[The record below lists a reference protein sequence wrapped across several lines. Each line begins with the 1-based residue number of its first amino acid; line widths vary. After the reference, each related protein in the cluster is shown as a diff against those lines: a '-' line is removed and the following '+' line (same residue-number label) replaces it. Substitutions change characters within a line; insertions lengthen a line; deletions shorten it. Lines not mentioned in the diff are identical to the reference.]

1 MFVIGTRELAD
12 AYGLKP
18 AAQYPIIAA
27 LVAV

>member
-1 MFVIGTRELAD
+1 MFVVGGCELAGE
-12 AYGLKP
+12 YRLKP